1 MKNKYFS
8 WAALVTGLTSLIWM
22 ALSCLSILGAGD
34 QGSIYDYCFSS
45 NRNHFDA
52 ALWIFWLSIILIIGL
67 LVFAIL
73 KSDEYAINSYTA
85 VGVAVAVFAVAT
97 GIVSFCFKVNVTSD
111 MAAKTGYSADKFR
124 SVSSLGA
131 GPILCGV
138 FDMITAILVCFSL
151 FFEDVFVGRYHYSA
165 PVASVTPSPAPSV
178 SAQTSPS
185 SPVEEP
191 AESEPIAP
199 KKEESSY
206 SKDEEVIELLGKYKK
221 LLDDGVLTNEE
232 FNAKKSE
239 LLKK

>member
-8 WAALVTGLTSLIWM
+8 WAAFVSGLSSFIWM
-22 ALSCLSILGAGD
+22 ALSCLTIVGAGD

-45 NRNHFDA
+45 NRNHFDS
-52 ALWIFWLSIILIIGL
+52 ALWIFCLSLILVIAL

-73 KSDEYAINSYTA
+73 KSDEYAINSYA
-85 VGVAVAVFAVAT
+85 PIGVAVAVFAVAT
-97 GIVSFCFKVNVTSD
+97 GIVSFCFKVNVASD
-111 MAAKTGYSADKFR
+111 MAAKSGYSADKFR
-124 SVSSLGA
+124 SVSSLGV

-138 FDMITAILVCFSL
+138 FDMITAVLICFSL
-151 FFEDVFVGRYHYSA
+151 FFEDVFMGRYYYSA
-165 PVASVTPSPAPSV
+165 PVASVPPAPAPSL
-178 SAQTSPS
+178 SEQPSSS

-221 LLDDGVLTNEE
+221 LLDDAVLTNEE

-239 LLKK
+239 LLTK